1 MRRMRALLLRVG
13 GLFNRHRRDRDL
25 AAELETHLQMHIAD
39 NLHAG
44 MDPPE
49 ARRQALLRLGGLEP
63 TKESYRDQAS
73 LPWLE
78 MLGQDLRFGG
88 RILLR
93 APAFT
98 VVALLTLALGVGATT
113 AMFSVVNGVLLLP
126 LPYQHS
132 DRLVRVYESEPRF
145 GTTSVAYPNFLDWKR
160 MATSFQRLAAFRSED
175 VNLTGLGEPEY
186 LRSQQVSA
194 EFFPLLGITPLMGRV
209 FSEAEDRPGGA
220 PVTVITYGFWQQH
233 LGGDPNVLGRA
244 LTLSGKQYTVIGV
257 LPSNYWFQRTAPLYL
272 PLGQADPSFLTDRSQ
287 HPGLAVVGRLKDGAT
302 VAQADAEMRAIAA
315 RLAQQYPQTNGGH
328 EAVARPLK
336 DDLVGGSRRTLYLLL
351 GAVSLVL
358 LIACANVASL
368 LLARSAG
375 RTREFAVR
383 VALGARRGRLIRQL
397 LTESLLLALL
407 SGGLGV
413 LCAALT
419 TQAALKKLPE
429 TLPRAQ
435 TIGVDARV
443 LWFALAA
450 SLLTGLLFGLA
461 PVLFGARG
469 EAQDALKEGGRGGSA
484 RHGVQNVFVAAEFA
498 VAMMLLIG
506 AGLMVRTLSR
516 LWSIDPG
523 FAPRHVLTMQVALS
537 PQALKSAAGIR
548 LAFSQLVERVQAL
561 SGVRAAAITSLV
573 PLSDS
578 DSEVDYWMGAAPSAP
593 PEQLRLAMFF
603 VTTAGYK
610 DAMKIPLLRGRF
622 FNDQDTTSS
631 PRVVVIDD
639 VFARER
645 FAGQDPVG
653 QRISLRVVGTV
664 QIIGVVGHV
673 KHWGLDA
680 DATAKS
686 AREEIYFPLTQVPDQ
701 FMQQGASGLSVV
713 VRSDADP
720 LSMVDAV
727 RGQVMGAQRDQPV
740 FNVATMDQ
748 IIEASQARRR
758 FAMLLL
764 GGFAAIALALAGI
777 GIYGVISYSV
787 AQRRHEI
794 GIRMALGAMRSDVV
808 AMIVRQGLAL
818 CLAGVGIGLAAAL
831 ALTRLLATL
840 LYGVN
845 PADVVTFSAVT
856 AILAV
861 VALLASYIP
870 ARRATRVD
878 PMVALRYE

>member
-1 MRRMRALLLRVG
+1 MRRVRAQLLRAA
-13 GLFNRHRRDRDL
+13 GLFGGRKRDREM
-25 AAELETHLQMHIAD
+25 AAELESHLQMHVDD
-39 NLHAG
+39 NLRAG
-44 MDPPE
+44 MDPQE
-49 ARRQALLRLGGLEP
+49 ARRQALLRLGGVEP
-63 TKESYRDQAS
+63 TKESYRDQAR

-78 MLGQDLRFGG
+78 MLGQDLRFAV

-93 APAFT
+93 NPSFT
-98 VVALLTLALGVGATT
+98 VVALLTLALGIGTTT

-126 LPYQHS
+126 LPYEHPEQ
-132 DRLVRVYESEPRF
+132 LVRVYESQPRF
-145 GTTSVAYPNFLDWKR
+145 GTTSVAYPDYLDWKR
-160 MATSFQRLAAFRSED
+160 MATSFQSLAAFRSED
-175 VNLTGLGEPEY
+175 VNLTGRGEPEY

-194 EFFPLLGITPLMGRV
+194 EFFPLLGVTPLMGRV
-209 FSEAEDRPGGA
+209 FSEAEDRAEGP
-220 PVTVITYGFWQQH
+220 PVAVITFGFWQQH
-233 LGGDPNVLGRA
+233 LGSDPSVLGRT
-244 LTLSGKQYTVIGV
+244 LTLSGKQYTIIGV
-257 LPSNYWFQRTAPLYL
+257 LRSDYWFQRTAPLYL
-272 PLGQADPSFLTDRSQ
+272 PLGQADSSFLTDRSQ
-287 HPGLAVVGRLKDGAT
+287 RPGLAVVGRLKEGAT

-315 RLAQQYPQTNGGH
+315 RLAQQYPRTNGDYG
-328 EAVARPLK
+328 AVAVPLK
-336 DDLVGGSRRTLYLLL
+336 DDLVGSSRRTLYLLL

-375 RTREFAVR
+375 RSREFAVR

-407 SGGLGV
+407 AGGLGV
-413 LCAALT
+413 GCAALT
-419 TQAALKKLPE
+419 TRAVLKRLPE

-461 PVLFGARG
+461 PVLFGVRG
-469 EAQDALKEGGRGGSA
+469 DAQDALKEGGRGGSA
-484 RHGVQNVFVAAEFA
+484 RHRAQNVFVAAEFA

-516 LWSIDPG
+516 LWTIDPG
-523 FAPRHVLTMQVALS
+523 FEPKRTLAMQVALS
-537 PQALKSAAGIR
+537 PQSLNSAASIR
-548 LAFSQLVERVQAL
+548 LAFSQLVDRVQAL
-561 SGVRAAAITSLV
+561 AGVRAAAITSLV

-578 DSEVDYWMGAAPSAP
+578 DSEINYWMGTTATAPS
-593 PEQLRLAMFF
+593 EQQRLAMFF
-603 VTTAGYK
+603 ITTPRYL
-610 DAMKIPLLRGRF
+610 DTMKIPLLRGRF

-631 PRVVVIDD
+631 PHVVVIDD
-639 VFARER
+639 VFERER
-645 FAGQDPVG
+645 FAGQNAVG
-653 QRISLRVVGTV
+653 QRISLQVVGTV
-664 QIIGVVGHV
+664 EIVGVVGHV

-686 AREEIYFPLTQVPDQ
+686 AREEIYFPFNQVPDQ
-701 FMQQGASGLSVV
+701 FMQQAAAGLSLV
-713 VRSDADP
+713 VRTDSDP
-720 LSMVDAV
+720 LAMVSAV

-764 GGFAAIALALAGI
+764 GAFASIALALAGI
-777 GIYGVISYSV
+777 GVYGVISYSV

-794 GIRMALGAMRSDVV
+794 GIRMALGAMRSDVIALV
-808 AMIVRQGLAL
+808 VRQGLTL
-818 CLAGVGIGLAAAL
+818 CLAGVAIGLVAAL
-831 ALTRLLATL
+831 ALSRLLATL
-840 LYGVN
+840 LYGVH
-845 PADVVTFSAVT
+845 PADLMTFSLVT
-856 AILAV
+856 AMLAT